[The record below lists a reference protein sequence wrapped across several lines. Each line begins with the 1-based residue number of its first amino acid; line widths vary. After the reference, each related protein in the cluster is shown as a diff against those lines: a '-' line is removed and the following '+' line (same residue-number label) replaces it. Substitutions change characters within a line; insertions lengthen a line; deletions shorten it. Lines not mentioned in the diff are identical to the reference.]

1 MTQWRALTAS
11 DLPALAALTRSVLAV
26 DGGLPQSADEG
37 FLRGRYLP
45 AGTPAGAPG
54 GLLGEAVGGFEADEL
69 VAAAAVRPVGPA
81 PGPGQP
87 GIGLTGVVGQV
98 APDHRG
104 RGLGRHILEWG
115 LARAPRPRVET
126 ETWTPAVDRLLTR
139 YGLER
144 TFGELVMT
152 CPLTDTPAATAT
164 AGGAGPAA
172 GTPLPDGVTLE
183 EWRPGNV
190 ADFFAAY
197 HASFRDRPGFPGW
210 SAEEWIDWISG
221 DEDDFRADWAILARD
236 ADGTPAGFCV
246 ASPDH
251 AINQAGV
258 VPGWRRRGLGRALLT
273 ESARRM
279 RAEGATS
286 VLLMVATNNPGA
298 TALYESLGYVET
310 GQRARYE
317 RG

>member
-11 DLPALAALTRSVLAV
+11 DLPALAALTRSVLAA
-26 DGGLPQSADEG
+26 DGGMPQSADEG
-37 FLRGRYLP
+37 FLRGRYL
-45 AGTPAGAPG
+45 G
-54 GLLGEAVGGFEADEL
+54 GEALGAFESGEL
-69 VAAAAVRPVGPA
+69 VASVAVRPVGPA

-87 GIGLTGVVGQV
+87 GIGLTGIVAQV
-98 APDHRG
+98 APAYRG
-104 RGLGRHILEWG
+104 RGLGRHLLEWG

-126 ETWTPAVDRLLTR
+126 ESWTPAVDRLLTG

-152 CPLTDTPAATAT
+152 CPLTTGGATLAPAA
-164 AGGAGPAA
+164 
-172 GTPLPDGVTLE
+172 TPLPDGIILE
-183 EWRPGNV
+183 EWRPGNE
-190 ADFFAAY
+190 ADFFTAY
-197 HASFRDRPGFPGW
+197 DASFRDRPGFPGW
-210 SAEEWIDWISG
+210 SSGEWIDWISG
-221 DEDDFRADWAILARD
+221 DEDDFRADWALLARD
-236 ADGTPAGFCV
+236 AEGAPAGFCV

-251 AINQAGV
+251 AIGQAGV
-258 VPGWRRRGLGRALLT
+258 VPAWRRRGLGRALLT
-273 ESARRM
+273 ESANRM

>member
-1 MTQWRALTAS
+1 MTQWRPLSVT

-37 FLRGRYLP
+37 FLRGRYL
-45 AGTPAGAPG
+45 G
-54 GLLGEAVGGFEADEL
+54 GEALGGFEDDAL
-69 VAAAAVRPVGPA
+69 IAAAAVRPVGPA
-81 PGPGQP
+81 TGTAGQP
-87 GIGLTGVVGQV
+87 GIGLTGIVGQV
-98 APDHRG
+98 APAHRG
-104 RGLGRHILEWG
+104 RGLGRHLLDWS
-115 LARAPRPRVET
+115 LARAARPRVES
-126 ETWTPAVDRLLTR
+126 ESWTPAVDRLLTR

-152 CPLTDTPAATAT
+152 CPLADLTVVPF
-164 AGGAGPAA
+164 P
-172 GTPLPDGVTLE
+172 PGVTVE
-183 EWRPGNV
+183 EWRSGNE

-197 HASFRDRPGFPGW
+197 DGSFRDRPGFPGW

-221 DEDDFRADWAILARD
+221 DEDDFRADWALLARD

-251 AINQAGV
+251 AIGQAGV
-258 VPGWRRRGLGRALLT
+258 RPGWRRRGLGRALLT

-279 RAEGATS
+279 RDEGATS
-286 VLLMVATNNPGA
+286 VLLMVATNNPSA
-298 TALYESLGYVET
+298 TALYESLGYTET

-317 RG
+317 HA